1 MVSILIAARN
11 EEKNIIACLEA
22 IHQQQWPEDQLEV
35 LVGDDHSEDRTATL
49 VREYIRNK
57 PHFHLISITRNFGQA
72 RGKAN
77 VLAHLAQRAS
87 GKYFLI
93 TDADVQVP
101 ATWVGTMVTACHS
114 RIGVVNGVT
123 VVQGTTLLH
132 RLQALEWVYSI
143 GLMRWFAEHKAPITA
158 MGNNMLITRE
168 AYQATGGY
176 ENLPFSITED
186 YQLFREVLKKGYGF
200 RQLFEPGVL
209 AFTQPAGS
217 LSHLLQQRKRWMTGA
232 MQLPV
237 GLRVLLILGALFL
250 PALLLLAFFFP
261 GWAVSLFL
269 LQTFGILY
277 SLRQSLRQLKLV
289 HFNSLSWLYS
299 LYHYVIL
306 VVNLVYYFLP
316 GKIRWKSREYGK
328 G

>member
-1 MVSILIAARN
+1 MKICEYGLHPDCGPERR
-11 EEKNIIACLEA
+11 KQYYCLPEA
-22 IHQQQWPEDQLEV
+22 IYRQQLPEEGFEV
-35 LVGDDHSEDRTATL
+35 WVGDDHSEDRTAAL

-57 PHFHLISITRNFGQA
+57 PRFHLILITSNLGQA

-77 VLAHLAQRAS
+77 VLAQLAQRAS

-101 ATWVGTMVTACHS
+101 PTWLATMTGACNGP
-114 RIGVVNGVT
+114 IGIVNGVT
-123 VVQGTTLLH
+123 VVQGEKILH
-132 RLQALEWVYSI
+132 HLQALEWVYSI
-143 GLMRWFAEHKAPITA
+143 GLMKWFAEHKAPITA
-158 MGNNMLITRE
+158 MGNNMLITRQ

-209 AFTQPAGS
+209 AFTLPADS

-237 GLRVLLILGALFL
+237 GLRILLILGVLFL
-250 PALLLLAFFFP
+250 PALLLLAFF
-261 GWAVSLFL
+261 SR
-269 LQTFGILY
+269 FGHFTYSCCKRSGLY
-277 SLRQSLRQLKLV
+277 TRSAS
-289 HFNSLSWLYS
+289 HCATWD
-299 LYHYVIL
+299 
-306 VVNLVYYFLP
+306 
-316 GKIRWKSREYGK
+316 
-328 G
+328 